1 MMFSNLQ
8 GEFDTRG
15 RIRRCVIE
23 AGAATLALEV
33 MVSAFP
39 LRGSQTAPPEFVS
52 GSQKGDRRRVIF
64 FFFFFVY
71 QVQTCI

>member
-23 AGAATLALEV
+23 AGAASLALEV

-39 LRGSQTAPPEFVS
+39 FRGSQTAPPEFVS
-52 GSQKGDRRRVIF
+52 WTQKEENLRSTLCKNDF
-64 FFFFFVY
+64 FLK
-71 QVQTCI
+71 